1 MDSYLPQT
9 FIPQVP
15 DCPMQSET
23 PGLAMR
29 RKSGGKHQM
38 AACCFC
44 KKRRKKCDGKYPSCS
59 ACLKLGID
67 CTVIDPPTGRE
78 IKRNYLEILET
89 KLQQLT
95 TQLESATDVREESS
109 IEEPQAQ
116 NPAPSKSDL
125 AQQVGY
131 ITLQAAGES
140 RYLGESSAYYIAK
153 TISESINCYTT
164 KQNTTASGIEEA
176 EPPQTVF
183 SRPSMK
189 LASSYLTAY
198 KNYVQCQYPFL
209 DWNSTVTMFNQVMND
224 DSQDPEALFF
234 VYIIFAIGTQLLED
248 RTQTSNKRSYYEKA
262 FENIGSVIG
271 ATTLRAVQAYLLIT
285 VFAQKMPDGSSCW
298 QTTGLAIRTAVAL
311 GLHRKPYR
319 NCDANLEDLRSR
331 VFWSAYGM
339 ERINALVL
347 GRPFSISDADIDAP
361 FPQHSE
367 ETRVACH
374 VARLRRIQSNICTF
388 IYKPAHLLGNP
399 EDIEA
404 TRVQIVVELND
415 WMATFPFKDDAVS
428 TFETDNWSIISYH
441 NSMLLLLRPVVLE
454 VAKLRQKAPKET
466 LDWFKIF
473 TESASAICINY
484 KNIHAKGK
492 LSYTWLAMHCCFVSG
507 ISFIYCLWLDAG
519 LGVLKWKRK
528 SSIYETINACSSIL
542 YVMAE
547 KWASACMFRD
557 TFEQIS
563 KAALCHLEASSEQ
576 PADISNGGLLEGA
589 IGIDHYLRNLSSQQ
603 NQNQTDGMAFAP
615 PSNDVLEKGTD
626 GQISDSLW
634 EFLDTTGDR
643 FLRNIFYDM
652 EDNLLL

>member
-1 MDSYLPQT
+1 MESYLSQT
-9 FIPQVP
+9 LIPQVP
-15 DCPMQSET
+15 DYPMQSQTAERT
-23 PGLAMR
+23 LR
-29 RKSGGKHQM
+29 RKTGRKHQM

-78 IKRNYLEILET
+78 VKRNYLEILET

-95 TQLESATDVREESS
+95 AQLASVDDMRKERS
-109 IEEPQAQ
+109 IEEPQFQ

-153 TISESINCYTT
+153 TISESINCYTA
-164 KQNTTASGIEEA
+164 KPNTAASSIEEA

-183 SRPSMK
+183 SKPSK
-189 LASSYLTAY
+189 RLASAFLTAY

-209 DWNSTVTMFNQVMND
+209 DWNSTITMFNQVMND

-248 RTQTSNKRSYYEKA
+248 RTQTSHKRSYYEKA

-319 NCDANLEDLRSR
+319 NCDPKLEDLRSR

-361 FPQHSE
+361 FPQYSE
-367 ETRVACH
+367 DTKVACH

-388 IYKPAHLLGNP
+388 IYKPAHLLGNR

-454 VAKLRQKAPKET
+454 VAKLREKAPKEA

-519 LGVLKWKRK
+519 LGVLKWSGSPRFTRR
-528 SSIYETINACSSIL
+528 SMPAP
-542 YVMAE
+542 
-547 KWASACMFRD
+547 ASCM
-557 TFEQIS
+557 
-563 KAALCHLEASSEQ
+563 
-576 PADISNGGLLEGA
+576 
-589 IGIDHYLRNLSSQQ
+589 
-603 NQNQTDGMAFAP
+603 
-615 PSNDVLEKGTD
+615 
-626 GQISDSLW
+626 
-634 EFLDTTGDR
+634 
-643 FLRNIFYDM
+643 
-652 EDNLLL
+652 